1 MALETDLKAALD
13 PLVSGRVYPDVTPDN
28 PTLPCIVYQQVGGEA
43 INILDGSLPDR
54 NNARVQIHVWAKTRV
69 EASSVTQQVRAN
81 LTSQLAAASLGAP
94 TSLYEEPLKL
104 YGSRSFYG
112 IWYAP

>member
-43 INILDGSLPDR
+43 VNFVEGTLPDM
-54 NNARVQIHVWAKTRV
+54 NNARVQLHVWAKTRL
-69 EASSVTQQVRAN
+69 EASTLAQQARAA
-81 LTSQLAAASLGAP
+81 LTSALGATTLGAP

-104 YGSRSFYG
+104 YGSRCFYG
-112 IWYAP
+112 IWYAA